1 MCGAGLAVAKHGN
14 RGVSSK
20 SGSADTLEALHVNIT
35 LPPKEAAYLL
45 EKVGITFL
53 FAHVGPI
60 RRQLGLK
67 TMFNILGPLTNPAH
81 PDTYVIGAYNEE
93 MADVMIH
100 VYQEMGVKQAVV
112 VHGDCGM
119 DEVSMTGDTLVHE
132 LKDNQIR
139 TYTIS
144 PEQFGRKRC
153 QLQELVGGDSVENAK
168 ILMDILQGEHSAKRD
183 AVLLNSGLAL
193 YISGRADTMEDGI
206 RLAEQSIDSGQ
217 ALAKFRMFQQLSQEV
232 GA

>member
-1 MCGAGLAVAKHGN
+1 
-14 RGVSSK
+14 
-20 SGSADTLEALHVNIT
+20 
-35 LPPKEAAYLL
+35 
-45 EKVGITFL
+45 
-53 FAHVGPI
+53 
-60 RRQLGLK
+60 
-67 TMFNILGPLTNPAH
+67 MFNILGPLTNPAH
-81 PDTYVIGAYNEE
+81 PDTYIIGAYNEE

-132 LKDNQIR
+132 LKDNQIC